1 MTSFELTAEPAETT
15 GSGWVKMIRKE
26 IDGYYEEMKGFQNEY
41 PEDIFLKLSSWT
53 ARMSEVR
60 GRLTRSSKPAANRM
74 RIDEVDPFINECDRQ
89 FKIHSR
95 RQAVQE
101 MDFKLV
107 GRTT

>member
-1 MTSFELTAEPAETT
+1 MTAFELTSGTDETK
-15 GSGWVKMIRKE
+15 GNDWLSKLRRE
-26 IDGYYEEMKGFQNEY
+26 IDGYYAEMKGFPNEF

-60 GRLTRSSKPAANRM
+60 GKLTRSSKQAAGRM

-101 MDFKLV
+101 MDLKLV